1 MRASVDYQT
10 LLDNWSVD
18 DEQRRADFI
27 DWLYWLYERNS
38 GLYTGLWQQFQQD
51 LAEIVRD
58 NLNEDQSFVE
68 AVVHKINCGK
78 LKSKAVIQDD

>member
-1 MRASVDYQT
+1 MPSAVDYKT
-10 LLDNWSVD
+10 LLDNWSVL

-27 DWLYWLYERNS
+27 DWLYWLYERNN

-58 NLNEDQSFVE
+58 NLNEDQLFVE
-68 AVVHKINCGK
+68 AIVHKINCGK
-78 LKSKAVIQDD
+78 LESKAVIQDD

>member
-1 MRASVDYQT
+1 MQSAVDYAT
-10 LLDNWSVD
+10 LLDNWSID

-27 DWLYWLYERNS
+27 DWLYWLYDRNN

-58 NLNEDQSFVE
+58 NLNEDQSFIE
-68 AVVHKINCGK
+68 AVVEKVNWGK